1 MSGRRTGRKRSL
13 FERKFGVFSPN
24 PEPRPLDTHHDAEN
38 NEDRLILLDAFNAC
52 FFSEPSSMQS
62 IVFKRIT
69 PPLLPKRSLSQAAR
83 LSKRL
88 FFSRETTRHLGAL
101 QLQSMRTHST
111 SLLALSASATEAF
124 VAPHSALSKHV
135 QLFSTLSPDKI
146 SKSNSEHLVPAPD
159 HPPLPATSL
168 RWHLD
173 PSTFNF
179 TTTDD
184 LTPLENGGALL
195 NQARARSAIEFG
207 VHMKRDGYNLFVLGD
222 RKSVV

>member
-1 MSGRRTGRKRSL
+1 MSADDGWIGKSTLS
-13 FERKFGVFSPN
+13 ERKFGVFSPIQN
-24 PEPRPLDTHHDAEN
+24 PSISTHRHHDVQN
-38 NEDRLILLDAFNAC
+38 NEDRLIFDAFNAC

-179 TTTDD
+179 TTTDE
-184 LTPLENGGALL
+184 LTPLGNGGALL
-195 NQARARSAIEFG
+195 NQARARSAI
-207 VHMKRDGYNLFVLGD
+207 
-222 RKSVV
+222 